1 MRYTAVALDF
11 DGTIAHDSEVPAH
24 VVEGLHRLKKS
35 GRKLLLVTGREL
47 PELLAIFPPIAV
59 FDRVVA
65 ENGALLYRPESGE
78 SRHLAEPPPQ
88 ALLDLLRERGVPI
101 SVGHS
106 IVATV
111 EPHETTVLRT
121 IRDLG
126 LERPVIFNKG
136 AVMILPPGI
145 NKASGLA
152 AALAELGLSARN
164 LVAAGDAENDHALLD
179 AAEYSVAV
187 SNAIATLKDAAD
199 RVTKGARGDGILEII
214 EDLVT
219 HDLANAPPAR
229 HRRALNI
236 GKDANGKE
244 VSLPAAG
251 VSLLVSGTHG
261 SGKSSLTRR
270 ILERL
275 SSAGYQFCVLDGR
288 GEYLDFQPAVV
299 FGTEQNAPD
308 PFEILTA
315 LEKPD
320 VQAVVCLAAIPQAKR
335 AAFFAKL
342 NLELRALRDKTGRP
356 HWLVVD
362 EAEELVPK
370 GDTSV
375 AEAGALAQNTIYV
388 TSNVEALPPG
398 IAAGADIIALRG
410 ANTNFPG
417 VTLPSPLRAPT
428 EHEALLWFR
437 RRGDAPSF
445 VTLAPRSSVSRE
457 MRDGVGRLLRPD
469 GGRASGGGMSAA

>member
-11 DGTIAHDSEVPAH
+11 DGTIAHDSEVPEH
-24 VVEGLHRLKKS
+24 VVEALVRLKAT

-47 PELLAIFPPIAV
+47 PELLAVFPRIGI

-65 ENGALLYRPESGE
+65 ENGALLYRPATGE
-78 SRHLAEPPPQ
+78 RKDLADPPPQ
-88 ALLDLLRERGVPI
+88 ALVDLLRERGVPL
-101 SVGHS
+101 SVGDS
-106 IVATV
+106 IIATV

-152 AALAELGLSARN
+152 VALQELGLSARN

-187 SNAIATLKDAAD
+187 ANAIPTLMAAAD
-199 RVTKGARGDGILEII
+199 RVTRGARGDGVVEII
-214 EDLVT
+214 EDLIES
-219 HDLANAPPAR
+219 DLANAPPVR
-229 HRRALNI
+229 QRRALVI
-236 GKDANGKE
+236 GRDASGAE

-251 VSLLVSGTHG
+251 VSMLVTGAQK

-270 ILERL
+270 VLERL
-275 SSAGYQFCVLDGR
+275 CAAGYQFCVLDGR
-288 GEYLDFQPAVV
+288 GEYLDFEPAIV
-299 FGTEQNAPD
+299 FGTEENAPD

-342 NLELRALRDKTGRP
+342 ELELRELRRKTGRP
-356 HWLVVD
+356 HWLVID
-362 EAEELVPK
+362 EAEELLPR
-370 GDTSV
+370 GDTSLAAAGTL
-375 AEAGALAQNTIYV
+375 AENAIFV
-388 TSNVEALPPG
+388 TSNPAALAPGIVSGIDIVAIRGPSAAQSFAALAALLPGEAPLPP
-398 IAAGADIIALRG
+398 
-410 ANTNFPG
+410 P
-417 VTLPSPLRAPT
+417 RAPG

-437 RRGDAPSF
+437 GSRAAPVL
-445 VTLAPRSSVSRE
+445 VTLAPRASVDREIRSS
-457 MRDGVGRLLRPD
+457 VGRLLR
-469 GGRASGGGMSAA
+469 RA